1 MKQVQRS
8 YDEDFLVRMAYS
20 SNAIED
26 STLTLADTEIVYEGE
41 FVPGK
46 PGREQM
52 AARGIF
58 EGDAFNGRGH

>member
-1 MKQVQRS
+1 
-8 YDEDFLVRMAYS
+8 MAYS
-20 SNAIED
+20 SNVIED